1 MEKANGKGSERQI
14 PCGNER
20 CEERRSCAIT
30 SKGKCVGYTPDL
42 YEGMVTIQDCIW
54 VGQDNRA

>member
-30 SKGKCVGYTPDL
+30 SKGKCVGYTPDRF
-42 YEGMVTIQDCIW
+42 EEMVMIQDCR
-54 VGQDNRA
+54 G